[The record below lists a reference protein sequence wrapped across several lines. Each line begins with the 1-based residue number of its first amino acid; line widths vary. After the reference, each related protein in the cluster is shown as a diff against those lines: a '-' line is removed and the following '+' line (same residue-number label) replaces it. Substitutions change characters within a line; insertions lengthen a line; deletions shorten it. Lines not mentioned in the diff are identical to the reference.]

1 MGTIRVVTDNG
12 STKVL
17 TLGICS
23 KLEAEM
29 INFVPRP
36 GDRLDWDGDKE
47 SPILVNLLY
56 GRFYREWEMIN
67 WWIKYKR

>member
-1 MGTIRVVTDNG
+1 MVTDNG

-56 GRFYREWEMIN
+56 GRFYRE
-67 WWIKYKR
+67 